1 MNGRRRF
8 VAWCLILFVAVAGVT
23 VTCRQWT
30 VAAPVLSWV
39 PWNDGLSGSRVTALA
54 RSADGTLYAG
64 TADEGV
70 FSSMDGGVSWK
81 WAGQGLPQ
89 VSGWPMRTYPEVSS
103 LTADQQTG
111 YLWAGTTRG
120 LYVRAG
126 GDWRSVAVSAAG
138 GSIVAFAVLPPDSR
152 LAFAASGG
160 AVFRSSDGGS
170 TWAAVGAPLQGV
182 QARTFVRDRYDSH
195 AVICCTA
202 QGVFR
207 SSDDGRTWLPMGGQP
222 VDFSQF
228 AQSAH
233 DRSTVLGGGPAGV
246 FRSYD
251 GGISWSRVTPDGVTV
266 LGLVWDDYDVTQVRV
281 LAREG
286 ILRSDDR
293 GETWSW
299 EARVTATSPLLCGL
313 MSSSTA
319 GSQVLAGVAAGVLSI
334 RNGLADL
341 YQEGLGFLDSTAVG
355 IDSRQNQVYAL
366 RRRTLYAARGE
377 AARWS
382 PVDLTFGN
390 VRVLSFAVDQTQPRV
405 LYAVTE
411 SGLFRSSDGGQG
423 WTSVKA
429 PPGRART
436 VCADSSTVDVLY
448 VGTSSGLFRSQ
459 YGSTRGWES
468 VSPVPGSAVDAV
480 AVNPVDSTRVY
491 AVAGDGVWKSTDR
504 CDTWLRSGSVA
515 GLGLQ
520 MLTMDQKGT
529 ALLAAT
535 LEGPM
540 VSDDDGQTWSA
551 WGSGLAGRPASYVAA
566 GTGSVAGLVATEDG
580 VFRLASTQDNMPPI
594 LAILSPQDSMV
605 TSSPTIDVIGSATD
619 RESSVVSVTVNGTSV
634 ALGADGSFNTRIELT
649 RGDNT
654 ITVVATDAAGN
665 SARRQLRVTWKQTPV
680 VLTLQLGSR
689 TMLVV
694 GKPSVLL
701 DAEPV
706 VFHSRTFLPIRAVVE
721 SLGGTVGWNG
731 ETRSAELRL
740 GDQTV
745 ILTIGQ
751 PVALVNGRRVPVDA
765 QDGQVVPMIAQGR
778 TLLPVRF
785 VAESLG
791 CRVDWNQTDKTIV
804 ITYPD
809 S

>member
-1 MNGRRRF
+1 M
-8 VAWCLILFVAVAGVT
+8 
-23 VTCRQWT
+23 
-30 VAAPVLSWV
+30 
-39 PWNDGLSGSRVTALA
+39 
-54 RSADGTLYAG
+54 
-64 TADEGV
+64 
-70 FSSMDGGVSWK
+70 
-81 WAGQGLPQ
+81 
-89 VSGWPMRTYPEVSS
+89 
-103 LTADQQTG
+103 
-111 YLWAGTTRG
+111 
-120 LYVRAG
+120 
-126 GDWRSVAVSAAG
+126 
-138 GSIVAFAVLPPDSR
+138 
-152 LAFAASGG
+152 
-160 AVFRSSDGGS
+160 
-170 TWAAVGAPLQGV
+170 
-182 QARTFVRDRYDSH
+182 RDRYDSH
-195 AVICCTA
+195 GVICCTA

-207 SSDDGRTWLPMGGQP
+207 SSDDGRSWLPMGGQP

-228 AQSAH
+228 AQNPH

-299 EARVTATSPLLCGL
+299 EARVATSSPILCGFIP
-313 MSSSTA
+313 SSA
-319 GSQVLAGVAAGVLSI
+319 VGSQVLAGVSAGVLNI

-341 YQEGLGFLDSTAVG
+341 YQDGLGFLDSTAVG

-366 RRRTLYAARGE
+366 RRRTLYAARGDGT
-377 AARWS
+377 RWS
-382 PVDLTFGN
+382 PVDPTFGN
-390 VRVLSFAVDQTQPRV
+390 VRVLSLSVDQTQPRV

-429 PPGRART
+429 PPGTARA
-436 VCADSSTVDVLY
+436 VCADSSAVDVLY

-459 YGSTRGWES
+459 YGSTRGWEN
-468 VSPVPGSAVDAV
+468 VSPLPGSAVSAV
-480 AVNPVDSTRVY
+480 AVCSVDGARIY
-491 AVAGDGVWKSTDR
+491 AVTGDGVWRSTDG
-504 CDTWLRSGSVA
+504 CDTWSRSGSVA

-540 VSDDDGQTWSA
+540 VSIDDGLTWSA

-580 VFRLASTQDNMPPI
+580 VFRLTSMQDNMPP
-594 LAILSPQDSMV
+594 LLSILSPQDALV
-605 TSSPTIDVIGSATD
+605 TSSPTLDVIGSAVD
-619 RESSVVSVTVNGTSV
+619 RESSVTSVTVNSTNV
-634 ALGADGSFNTRIELT
+634 ALGADGSFSARIDLA
-649 RGDNT
+649 RGDN
-654 ITVVATDAAGN
+654 IVTVVATDAAGN
-665 SARRQLRVTWKQTPV
+665 SAQRQLRVTWKQAPV
-680 VLTLQLGSR
+680 VLTLRLGSR
-689 TMLVV
+689 TMLVA

-701 DAEPV
+701 DSEPL

-721 SLGGTVGWNG
+721 ALGGTVAWNG

-740 GDQTV
+740 GEQTV
-745 ILTIGQ
+745 VLTIGQ
-751 PVALVNGRRVPVDA
+751 PVALVNGKRVPVDA
-765 QDGQVVPMIAQGR
+765 QDTQVVPMIAQGR

-804 ITYPD
+804 ITYPE
-809 S
+809 